1 MPEKNER
8 QREEQEIGLY
18 EKIAA
23 RTAEIVDEGKRSV
36 EEAMK
41 KAKEEM
47 AAAGEFSREQIDK
60 IGTYIRRDIALL
72 GENSGK
78 AKEML
83 KQKMAPERMTAGVQ
97 STFSRLLSTA
107 AETLSEWAE
116 KSEKALEFKTG
127 EVTSM
132 GTLTCKECGG
142 EMHMKSTARIPPC
155 PKCRKTVFRKSY

>member
-23 RTAEIVDEGKRSV
+23 RTAEIVEEGKRSV

-47 AAAGEFSREQIDK
+47 TAAGEFSREQIDK
-60 IGTYIRRDIALL
+60 IGTYIRRDITLL

-83 KQKMAPERMTAGVQ
+83 KQKMDPERMTAGVQ

-107 AETLSEWAE
+107 AGTLVEWAG
-116 KSEKALEFKTG
+116 KSENALEFKTG
-127 EVTSM
+127 EVTSI
-132 GTLTCKECGG
+132 GTLTCKECGT
-142 EMHMKSTARIPPC
+142 EMHMKLTVRIPPC